1 MDNDFCRS
9 EGSIRSNP
17 VFNPDQN
24 QSQQPGAGESQN
36 TTMPPFHAQGS
47 QPPPR
52 VGGGKKGRIQQN
64 RYAVPTTMH
73 YSESSQA
80 EAGQQID
87 RLRHL
92 NQPVPSALFNE
103 NPDIGSNPS
112 NAQNIRPPVFNI
124 ENVQVDTPENHNEQM
139 AALSENAEE
148 MFQQFSNGQQDS
160 AQPGVPATNNNPPVP
175 EELEGIPRI
184 EVDQVRTFSNIK
196 LLLPKRTMCSCF

>member
-1 MDNDFCRS
+1 M
-9 EGSIRSNP
+9 
-17 VFNPDQN
+17 FNPDQN

-36 TTMPPFHAQGS
+36 TPMPPFHVQGS

-64 RYAVPTTMH
+64 RYAVPTTMQ

-103 NPDIGSNPS
+103 NPDMGSNPS
-112 NAQNIRPPVFNI
+112 NAQNIRPPILNI
-124 ENVQVDTPENHNEQM
+124 ENVNTEPSENHSEQM
-139 AALSENAEE
+139 AALSENPDE
-148 MFQQFSNGQQDS
+148 MFQQFTNGQQDS
-160 AQPGVPATNNNPPVP
+160 AQPGVPATNNNPPVLEEVEGNIRP
-175 EELEGIPRI
+175 EI
-184 EVDQVRTFSNIK
+184 DQVRNSFLISLIFH
-196 LLLPKRTMCSCF
+196 L